1 MCMADVFVVLI
12 TDVCTISQTF
22 NARAAIKLGID
33 PQSVNDNNNNNNN
46 NSRLTAL
53 CSGLPG

>member
-46 NSRLTAL
+46 SRFTAL
-53 CSGLPG
+53 CPGLPG